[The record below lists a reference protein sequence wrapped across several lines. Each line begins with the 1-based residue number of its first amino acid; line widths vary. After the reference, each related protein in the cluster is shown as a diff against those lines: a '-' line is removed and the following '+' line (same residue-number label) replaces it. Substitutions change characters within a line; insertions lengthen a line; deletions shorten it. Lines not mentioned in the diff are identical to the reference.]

1 MLLLKPFLHFSQ
13 RLEAMASV
21 SSDPTL
27 VDLLNGHGIEVV
39 TFFAAVPDDH
49 DEFRLLQD
57 RQVLGYRLP
66 RHVEV
71 FTQFIQRQAI
81 VLAKPVQQIP
91 AAGIGKRVEN
101 KIQRKQLCNHMVACQ
116 DVFRECPAGIYFIFE
131 NLFNEIRV

>member
-1 MLLLKPFLHFSQ
+1 MLLLKPFFQFSQ
-13 RLEAMASV
+13 RLEAMAPV

-39 TFFAAVPDDH
+39 TFLAAVPDDH

-71 FTQFIQRQAI
+71 LAQFIQRQAI
-81 VLAKPVQQIP
+81 VLAKPIQQIS
-91 AAGIGKRVEN
+91 ATGIGKRVEN
-101 KIQRKQLCNHMVACQ
+101 KIQGKQLCNHMVACQ
-116 DVFRECPAGIYFIFE
+116 DVSGYARPVFI
-131 NLFNEIRV
+131 LSSRIRSTK